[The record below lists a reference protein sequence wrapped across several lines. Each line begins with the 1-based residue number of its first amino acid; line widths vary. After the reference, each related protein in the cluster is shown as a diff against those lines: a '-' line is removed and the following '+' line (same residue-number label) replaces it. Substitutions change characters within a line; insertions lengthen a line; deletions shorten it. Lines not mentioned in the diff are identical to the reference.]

1 MSDAYEMKISKLI
14 ELLQTAQ
21 STYGD
26 LPVTTGLGRLRG
38 ARVIVA
44 RDGNVWSV
52 PNGAQNELKVE
63 LGEEAAAE
71 ITRLRARVAEQEAR
85 AAKAEQALAGLRVM
99 ADRVF
104 NALTAWKR
112 DAADWDD
119 NISREIDVMV
129 CEALAGY
136 QPDDAKLV
144 SSAILARAGAS
155 SPTPPNTQPACANGG
170 ESKPEVTG

>member
-63 LGEEAAAE
+63 LDAAAAE
-71 ITRLRARVAEQEAR
+71 ITRLRAQVAEQEAR
-85 AAKAEQALAGLRVM
+85 AAIRNRTE
-99 ADRVF
+99 
-104 NALTAWKR
+104 
-112 DAADWDD
+112 
-119 NISREIDVMV
+119 
-129 CEALAGY
+129 
-136 QPDDAKLV
+136 
-144 SSAILARAGAS
+144 
-155 SPTPPNTQPACANGG
+155 GG
-170 ESKPEVTG
+170 E

>member
-63 LGEEAAAE
+63 LDEAAAE
-71 ITRLRARVAEQEAR
+71 ITRLRAQVAEQEAAIKR
-85 AAKAEQALAGLRVM
+85 AVEAE
-99 ADRVF
+99 
-104 NALTAWKR
+104 
-112 DAADWDD
+112 
-119 NISREIDVMV
+119 RE
-129 CEALAGY
+129 
-136 QPDDAKLV
+136 
-144 SSAILARAGAS
+144 
-155 SPTPPNTQPACANGG
+155 ACAKVAELMPPMRDFSPAHVKATTPRDVATAIRNRTDGG
-170 ESKPEVTG
+170 E